1 MKTLSFVLGVFCLAF
16 AFCAVLEDNY
26 AKACWFLILGLTD
39 IYTAIRRLQ

>member
-1 MKTLSFVLGVFCLAF
+1 MSTFAFTLGVFCLAF
-16 AFCAVLEDNY
+16 ALCAVLEADY

>member
-1 MKTLSFVLGVFCLAF
+1 MKTLSFVLGVFCLAC
-16 AFCAVLEDNY
+16 AFCAVLEADY